1 MQQSN
6 TTSTPEEELS
16 MPTKITD
23 CIFMSDDVI
32 AHVKPLSLRIS
43 NG

>member
-1 MQQSN
+1 MQQS
-6 TTSTPEEELS
+6 TTNSPPQEELS

-32 AHVKPLSLRIS
+32 AHVPLPLFRT
-43 NG
+43 